1 MSKLLLSHLKNS
13 ISIRVPSYIS
23 VFVTSPEKFDLTLC
37 SLLRRQSFRSNIPLT
52 LNKVKRTIDIGEM
65 TTRNSPENQLKKK
78 TFLGVYLKKVKV
90 SPKDFSYATTKVLLR
105 KAIKSFHTQRR
116 ISLLLVG
123 VGFRFSLN
131 NTCTGVILQL
141 RLGYSHQIFI
151 QIPPEIN
158 IVCIGG
164 LKLILSGSSAAKVNL
179 LAAFIRS
186 QKVPDCYKGK
196 GIYYEHEKI
205 QFKDGKSKV

>member
-1 MSKLLLSHLKNS
+1 MGMSKLLLSHLKNS

-90 SPKDFSYATTKVLLR
+90 SPKDFSYATTKV
-105 KAIKSFHTQRR
+105 
-116 ISLLLVG
+116 
-123 VGFRFSLN
+123 
-131 NTCTGVILQL
+131 
-141 RLGYSHQIFI
+141 
-151 QIPPEIN
+151 
-158 IVCIGG
+158 
-164 LKLILSGSSAAKVNL
+164 
-179 LAAFIRS
+179 
-186 QKVPDCYKGK
+186 
-196 GIYYEHEKI
+196 
-205 QFKDGKSKV
+205 